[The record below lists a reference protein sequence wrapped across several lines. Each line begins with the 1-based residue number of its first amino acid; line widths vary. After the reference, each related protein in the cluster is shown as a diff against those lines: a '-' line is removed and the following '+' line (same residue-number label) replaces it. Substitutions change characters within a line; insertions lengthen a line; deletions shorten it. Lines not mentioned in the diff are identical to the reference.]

1 MKAEE
6 TIADLAES
14 TDRILQ
20 STDQL
25 LVITA
30 EGQANRAAAESKGTQ
45 DNPSFHSKKIAATC
59 QKLDKSSST
68 LANVM
73 GAKQARDD
81 LTELLEFDE
90 KLLSCDQMTK
100 DIERF

>member
-1 MKAEE
+1 
-6 TIADLAES
+6 
-14 TDRILQ
+14 
-20 STDQL
+20 
-25 LVITA
+25 
-30 EGQANRAAAESKGTQ
+30 
-45 DNPSFHSKKIAATC
+45 
-59 QKLDKSSST
+59 
-68 LANVM
+68 M